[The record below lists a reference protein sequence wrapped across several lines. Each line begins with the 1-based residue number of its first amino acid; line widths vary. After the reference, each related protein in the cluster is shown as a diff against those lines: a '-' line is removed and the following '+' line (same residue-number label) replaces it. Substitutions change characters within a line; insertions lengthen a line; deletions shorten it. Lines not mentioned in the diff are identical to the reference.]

1 MAFEQVLFPQKKKDR
16 ADSFFRNPNPFNS
29 YTENSPLAFTG
40 IARSENRYSRAIS
53 RLAVALIEPLPSI

>member
-1 MAFEQVLFPQKKKDR
+1 MAFEQVLLPQTKKDR

-40 IARSENRYSRAIS
+40 IARIDTL
-53 RLAVALIEPLPSI
+53 RLSGTEILKQL